1 MADRRQPWR
10 SALGRSDRH
19 RRTREGCRRRHGDPG
34 VPRRAR
40 RDAHAQVR
48 AGRRQHDRTGP
59 RVGEDP
65 RADSDSPGII
75 GDMTVA
81 TDLVSEIQALK
92 AKRHA
97 AILAHN
103 YQIPPIQDLA
113 DVVAD
118 SLQMARR
125 ATELDAPLLVICGVH
140 FMAETAAIANP
151 GKRVLI
157 PDPDAGC
164 SLAATIQAA
173 DVRAWRTEH
182 PDGLVVAYVNTS
194 ADVKAEADYC
204 CTSGNAV
211 AVIRALPPDVPVLF
225 LPDVF
230 LGNYLRTVT
239 GRQLDVWMGEC
250 HVHAGLTRE
259 ALEQRR
265 VEYPDAEFLVHPEC
279 GCVTSAMYYAE
290 TEGDVA
296 GGRTQIVSTEQMMRR
311 ARVSPARRFV
321 VATETGV
328 LHRLRRENP
337 GKEFVAAREGAE
349 CRYMKQITLEN
360 LRDSLRDLQY
370 EVTVAPEIAVRARR
384 AIDRMLAIG

>member
-1 MADRRQPWR
+1 MGT
-10 SALGRSDRH
+10 STITSS
-19 RRTREGCRRRHGDPG
+19 TRDLIAEIKNL
-34 VPRRAR
+34 
-40 RDAHAQVR
+40 
-48 AGRRQHDRTGP
+48 
-59 RVGEDP
+59 RVERG
-65 RADSDSPGII
+65 
-75 GDMTVA
+75 
-81 TDLVSEIQALK
+81 
-92 AKRHA
+92 A

-103 YQIPPIQDLA
+103 YQIAEIQDLA

-125 ATELDAPLLVICGVH
+125 ATELDAKVLVICGVH

-151 GKRVLI
+151 DKRILI
-157 PDPDAGC
+157 PDPTAGC

-173 DVRAWRTEH
+173 DVRAWRATH
-182 PDGLVVAYVNTS
+182 PDGLVVAYVNT
-194 ADVKAEADYC
+194 AAEVKAEADYC

-230 LGNYLRTVT
+230 LGNYLRRVT

-259 ALEQRR
+259 DLAERR
-265 VEYPDAEFLVHPEC
+265 REYPDAEFLVHPEC

-296 GGRTQIVSTEQMMRR
+296 AGRTQIVSTEQMMRR
-311 ARVSPARRFV
+311 ARVSRRRRFV

-337 GKEFVAAREGAE
+337 EKEFIAARESAE
-349 CRYMKQITLEN
+349 CRYMKQITLEK
-360 LRDSLRDLQY
+360 LRDALRHDQY
-370 EVTVAPEIAVRARR
+370 EVSVAPAVAARARR
-384 AIDRMLAIG
+384 AIERMLAIG

>member
-1 MADRRQPWR
+1 MGA
-10 SALGRSDRH
+10 S
-19 RRTREGCRRRHGDPG
+19 T
-34 VPRRAR
+34 VTTT
-40 RDAHAQVR
+40 
-48 AGRRQHDRTGP
+48 GRRLIAEINALR
-59 RVGEDP
+59 
-65 RADSDSPGII
+65 
-75 GDMTVA
+75 
-81 TDLVSEIQALK
+81 SE
-92 AKRHA
+92 RRA

-103 YQIPPIQDLA
+103 YQRPEVQDLA

-125 ATELDAPLLVICGVH
+125 ATELDAPVLVICGVH

-151 GKRVLI
+151 DKRVLI
-157 PDPDAGC
+157 PDPSAGC

-173 DVRAWRTEH
+173 DVRAWRVTH
-182 PDGLVVAYVNTS
+182 PDGIVVAYVNTA

-225 LPDVF
+225 LPDFF
-230 LGNYLRTVT
+230 LGNYLRRIT
-239 GRQLDVWMGEC
+239 GRPLEVWLGEC

-259 ALEQRR
+259 TLEQRR
-265 VEYPDAEFLVHPEC
+265 TQYPDAEFLVHPEC

-290 TEGDVA
+290 AEGDIAA
-296 GGRTQIVSTEQMMRR
+296 GRMQIVSTEQMMRR
-311 ARVSPARRFV
+311 ARVSPAQRFV

-337 GKEFVAAREGAE
+337 GKEFIAAQESAE

-360 LRDSLRDLQY
+360 LRDALRDLKY
-370 EVTVAPEIAVRARR
+370 AVTVPSDVAARARR

>member
-1 MADRRQPWR
+1 MGASTPTTITRDLIAEIHELRSERR
-10 SALGRSDRH
+10 
-19 RRTREGCRRRHGDPG
+19 
-34 VPRRAR
+34 
-40 RDAHAQVR
+40 
-48 AGRRQHDRTGP
+48 
-59 RVGEDP
+59 
-65 RADSDSPGII
+65 
-75 GDMTVA
+75 
-81 TDLVSEIQALK
+81 
-92 AKRHA
+92 A

-103 YQIPPIQDLA
+103 YQRPEIQDLA

-125 ATELDAPLLVICGVH
+125 ATELDVPVLVICGVH

-157 PDPDAGC
+157 PDPSAGC

-173 DVRAWRTEH
+173 DVRAWRATH
-182 PDGLVVAYVNTS
+182 PDGIVVAYVNTA

-211 AVIRALPPDVPVLF
+211 AVIGALPPDVPVLF
-225 LPDVF
+225 LPDMY
-230 LGNYLRTVT
+230 LGNYLRKVT
-239 GRQLDVWMGEC
+239 GRPLDVWLGEC

-259 ALEQRR
+259 TLAQRR
-265 VEYPDAEFLVHPEC
+265 AEYPDAEFLVHPEC

-296 GGRTQIVSTEQMMRR
+296 AGRTQIVSTEQMMRR

-337 GKEFVAAREGAE
+337 HKEFLAAQESAE
-349 CRYMKQITLEN
+349 CRYMKQITLEK
-360 LRDSLRDLQY
+360 LRDALRDLKY
-370 EVTVAPEIAVRARR
+370 EVSVPPDVATRARR

>member
-1 MADRRQPWR
+1 MGT
-10 SALGRSDRH
+10 STIEKG
-19 RRTREGCRRRHGDPG
+19 TR
-34 VPRRAR
+34 
-40 RDAHAQVR
+40 
-48 AGRRQHDRTGP
+48 
-59 RVGEDP
+59 
-65 RADSDSPGII
+65 
-75 GDMTVA
+75 
-81 TDLVSEIQALK
+81 DLVAEINAL
-92 AKRHA
+92 RTEHGA

-103 YQIPPIQDLA
+103 YQRPEIQDLA

-125 ATELDAPLLVICGVH
+125 ASALDAPVLVICGVH

-151 GKRVLI
+151 DKQVLI
-157 PDPDAGC
+157 PDLTAGC

-173 DVRAWRTEH
+173 DVRAWRATH
-182 PDGLVVAYVNTS
+182 PNGVVVAYVNT
-194 ADVKAEADYC
+194 AAEVKAEADYC

-225 LPDVF
+225 LPDMY
-230 LGNYLRTVT
+230 LGNYLRRVT
-239 GRQLDVWMGEC
+239 GRAIDVWMGEC

-259 ALEQRR
+259 MLAERR
-265 VEYPDAEFLVHPEC
+265 AAYPDAEFLVHPEC

-296 GGRTQIVSTEQMMRR
+296 AGRTQIVSTEQMMRR

-337 GKEFVAAREGAE
+337 GKEFLAARETAE
-349 CRYMKQITLEN
+349 CRYMKQITLEK
-360 LRDSLRDLQY
+360 LRDSLRDLKY
-370 EVTVAPEIAVRARR
+370 EVTVPADVAARARR
-384 AIDRMLAIG
+384 AIERMLAIG

>member
-1 MADRRQPWR
+1 MGASTLTSPIPDLLAEIDELRITRR
-10 SALGRSDRH
+10 
-19 RRTREGCRRRHGDPG
+19 
-34 VPRRAR
+34 
-40 RDAHAQVR
+40 
-48 AGRRQHDRTGP
+48 
-59 RVGEDP
+59 
-65 RADSDSPGII
+65 
-75 GDMTVA
+75 
-81 TDLVSEIQALK
+81 
-92 AKRHA
+92 A

-103 YQIPPIQDLA
+103 YQRPEIQDLA

-125 ATELDAPLLVICGVH
+125 ATELDAPILVICGVH

-151 GKRVLI
+151 DKRILI
-157 PDPDAGC
+157 PDRTAGC

-173 DVRAWRTEH
+173 DVRAWRTAR
-182 PDGLVVAYVNTS
+182 PDGVVVAYVNTA

-230 LGNYLRTVT
+230 LGNYLRKVT

-259 ALEQRR
+259 MLEQRR